1 MYRFLTNAITGDRC
15 KIVVLDFC
23 THLPDSLQNCQ
34 TLTPTK
40 MTIPCMQLFF
50 FFTARG
56 IEENHK
62 QVEFAEAM
70 YVRWCDIRYCLCGYL
85 DNYSDVVA
93 HTNSLDR
100 IQYLRESHGSHPRRS
115 LHLVALFAVWRKQRT
130 GSSWI
135 SLIAGGQHKWV
146 HVEWWSDHLS

>member
-23 THLPDSLQNCQ
+23 TDLPDSLQNCQ

-50 FFTARG
+50 LFTARG

-70 YVRWCDIRYCLCGYL
+70 YVR
-85 DNYSDVVA
+85 
-93 HTNSLDR
+93 
-100 IQYLRESHGSHPRRS
+100 
-115 LHLVALFAVWRKQRT
+115 
-130 GSSWI
+130 
-135 SLIAGGQHKWV
+135 
-146 HVEWWSDHLS
+146 